1 MDKEF
6 LIDLGMNNIN
16 IIIIKLNWEQQIN
29 LVTRQLET
37 WFGQNWIFFSN
48 KMDLDDPVD
57 QSATRLIRL
66 NSNKI
71 QLCQKLIQW
80 SIGCN
85 FEA

>member
-71 QLCQKLIQW
+71 QLCQKLIQ
-80 SIGCN
+80 
-85 FEA
+85 

>member
-1 MDKEF
+1 
-6 LIDLGMNNIN
+6 
-16 IIIIKLNWEQQIN
+16 
-29 LVTRQLET
+29 
-37 WFGQNWIFFSN
+37 
-48 KMDLDDPVD
+48 
-57 QSATRLIRL
+57 LIRL

>member
-6 LIDLGMNNIN
+6 LTGLGMNNIN

-71 QLCQKLIQW
+71 
-80 SIGCN
+80 
-85 FEA
+85 